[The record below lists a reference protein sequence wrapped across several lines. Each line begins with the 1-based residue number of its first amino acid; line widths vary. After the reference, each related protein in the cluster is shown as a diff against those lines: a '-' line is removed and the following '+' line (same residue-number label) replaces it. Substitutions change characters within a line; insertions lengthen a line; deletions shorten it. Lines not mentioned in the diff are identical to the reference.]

1 MFVAVQPG
9 SAATATLGIT
19 SDGVKSGAS
28 TLMGAASTL
37 GGMLQAGSAKSAKS
51 G

>member
-19 SDGVKSGAS
+19 PDGVKSGAS

-37 GGMLQAGSAKSAKS
+37 AGMLQAARVKS